1 MKSLAQAERLLGR
14 RLSKP
19 ELVLFICYRRNTDY
33 TLGKSGGNLM
43 MQPRVAGFP
52 QLMAR
57 LLYQPYQLLQTY
69 AARQNS
75 L

>member
-19 ELVLFICYRRNTDY
+19 ELVLFISHRHNTNY
-33 TLGKSGGNLM
+33 LMANSGGNLS
-43 MQPRVAGFP
+43 MQYRTDGLPP
-52 QLMAR
+52 IMAK
-57 LLYQPYQLLQTY
+57 LLYQPYLLLQNY
-69 AARQNS
+69 AARKAA

>member
-19 ELVLFICYRRNTDY
+19 ELILFICYRHNTNY
-33 TLGKSGGNLM
+33 TMAQSGGNLM

-52 QLMAR
+52 QLMAK
-57 LLYQPYQLLQTY
+57 LLYQPYQLLQAY
-69 AARQNS
+69 APRKTS

>member
-19 ELVLFICYRRNTDY
+19 ELVLYISYRHQADY
-33 TLGKSGGNLM
+33 LMTNGSGNLS
-43 MQPRVAGFP
+43 MQHRNFSFP
-52 QLMAR
+52 QVMAK
-57 LLYQPYQLLQTY
+57 LLYQPFNFLQAY
-69 AARQNS
+69 AARKTS

>member
-19 ELVLFICYRRNTDY
+19 ELVLFISYRHHADY
-33 TLGKSGGNLM
+33 IMADSRGNLM
-43 MQPRVAGFP
+43 MQHRVSGFP
-52 QLMAR
+52 QMMAK
-57 LLYQPYQLLQTY
+57 LLYQPYLLLQNY
-69 AARQNS
+69 AARKTA